1 MRKERRTG
9 LKAERGLMR
18 RRFFALGKMGLNSG
32 GAENEPAG
40 RDSRNCRDSA
50 DGGTDSPDA
59 NTAAHAKGKNAFAT
73 PFIALLL
80 AACLAF
86 GGCSANGSGPTTG
99 SDQESGGTSIQTTET
114 ASPET
119 SAARA
124 TIADIPQY
132 SGALCIDIN
141 DGQPGFTEDDVNRGA
156 FMQFSDLDFEG
167 RCGEAFARIGTDTVS
182 SEARGDISRVHPSGW
197 VQHKYDFVDDGVLY
211 NRCHLIAHQL
221 CGENANEK
229 NLITGTRTFNVVGML
244 YYEELVGNYVRS
256 TGNHVLYRVTPL
268 FAANDLVARGVQ
280 MEAESIEDGGAAIRF
295 NVFVYNVEPGV
306 EIDYVTGESWESDA
320 TPKVVSKGEATKTS
334 AKASDAAL
342 ASTDA
347 GTSSER
353 ATKSNSENAE
363 ANASSSTSSAQQDY
377 VLNVK
382 NKKFHKPSCTAASE
396 ISSANRQ
403 DFTGTREELIERG
416 YSPCGQCKP

>member
-1 MRKERRTG
+1 MRS
-9 LKAERGLMR
+9 
-18 RRFFALGKMGLNSG
+18 RFFTLDKTGLNSG
-32 GAENEPAG
+32 DTENEPG
-40 RDSRNCRDSA
+40 SRDSRNSNVDETDFPETTTATRVK
-50 DGGTDSPDA
+50 GEKGTFTSP
-59 NTAAHAKGKNAFAT
+59 FV
-73 PFIALLL
+73 ALLL
-80 AACLAF
+80 AVCLAF

-99 SDQESGGTSIQTTET
+99 TDQAPDGTSIQTTET
-114 ASPET
+114 ASPEA

-132 SGALCIDIN
+132 NGALCIDIN
-141 DGQPGFTEDDVNRGA
+141 DGQPGFSADDVNRGA
-156 FMQFSDLDFEG
+156 FMHFSDLDFEG
-167 RCGEAFARIGTDTVS
+167 RCGEAFARIGQDTVS

-229 NLITGTRTFNVVGML
+229 NLITGTRTFNVMGML

-280 MEAESIEDGGAAIRF
+280 MEAESVEDNGVAICF

-320 TPKVVSKGEATKTS
+320 TPKVTSKGEATKTS
-334 AKASDAAL
+334 ANTSNASL

-347 GTSSER
+347 SQESASDSSSEN
-353 ATKSNSENAE
+353 TGTN
-363 ANASSSTSSAQQDY
+363 TSSAQQDY

-382 NKKFHKPSCTAASE
+382 NKKFHKPSCSAANE
-396 ISSANRQ
+396 IASANRQ

>member
-1 MRKERRTG
+1 MR
-9 LKAERGLMR
+9 A
-18 RRFFALGKMGLNSG
+18 RFLALGKMNLNSG
-32 GAENEPAG
+32 DEENGPAG
-40 RDSRNCRDSA
+40 RDSCNFHDSA
-50 DGGTDSPDA
+50 DDRTDSPGGK
-59 NTAAHAKGKNAFAT
+59 TTTRVKGKGAFAT
-73 PFIALLL
+73 PLIALLL
-80 AACLAF
+80 AACLAL
-86 GGCSANGSGPTTG
+86 GGCSANGSGSTTG
-99 SDQESGGTSIQTTET
+99 SDQESGGTGIRTTET
-114 ASPET
+114 ASTET
-119 SAARA
+119 SATRA

-280 MEAESIEDGGAAIRF
+280 MEAESIEDGGEAIRF

-320 TPKVVSKGEATKTS
+320 TPKVTSKGEATKTS

-342 ASTDA
+342 TSTDA
-347 GTSSER
+347 GTSSESAIR
-353 ATKSNSENAE
+353 SNSESTDADT
-363 ANASSSTSSAQQDY
+363 ASSASSAQQDY

-382 NKKFHKPSCTAASE
+382 NKKFHKPSCTAANE
-396 ISSANRQ
+396 IASANKQ